1 MLAETYSIGIST
13 LLLVY
18 SFLLCY
24 LLKIILIDDSDVTG
38 FQGYRVSQICLTLVD
53 SPMIALLQCMNAI
66 TEEHKIKSCYFIL
79 ENVTRSHLEGGSYQV
94 FRDLYNYFNFLY
106 FRSENIFQIIN
117 RNITKTPIY
126 CNQQFDILETKCL
139 QHKRNFSHIAVQL
152 MQV

>member
-53 SPMIALLQCMNAI
+53 SPMIALL
-66 TEEHKIKSCYFIL
+66 
-79 ENVTRSHLEGGSYQV
+79 
-94 FRDLYNYFNFLY
+94 
-106 FRSENIFQIIN
+106 
-117 RNITKTPIY
+117 
-126 CNQQFDILETKCL
+126 
-139 QHKRNFSHIAVQL
+139 
-152 MQV
+152 